1 MGKFIMPSLG
11 SQMIEAKLIQW
22 HVKPG
27 DTVKKGDII
36 GEIDTEKGLIDI
48 EVFEDG
54 VINTVGEIIKKIERN
69 LFIVFHSIHVIF

>member
-11 SQMIEAKLIQW
+11 SQMIEAKL
-22 HVKPG
+22 VKWLVEPG

-36 GEIDTEKGLIDI
+36 GEIDTEKGLIDV

-54 VINTVGEIIKKIERN
+54 IITELVGQRRRCSTGGIGN
-69 LFIVFHSIHVIF
+69 GSY